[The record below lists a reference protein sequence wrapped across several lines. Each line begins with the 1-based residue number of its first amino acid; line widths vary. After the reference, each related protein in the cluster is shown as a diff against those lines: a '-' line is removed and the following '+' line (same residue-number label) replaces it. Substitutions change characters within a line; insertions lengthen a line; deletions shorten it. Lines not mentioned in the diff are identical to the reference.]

1 VKLFE
6 FQGKELFA
14 AAGIPLPASRLVR
27 IIEPDGLA
35 VRSANSSAMKPGSVV
50 PGGSESVQQRVRQ
63 AVSELAVGAKGDP
76 ADSRT
81 ALTRVVVK
89 AQLDMGGRGKAG
101 LIKVVGTDG
110 ASSDAL
116 ADAAAEAAVDILSKG
131 YTIPALLIE
140 QAAPIESELYLSISA
155 EPESARY
162 VILASAEGGVE
173 IEELAKE
180 RPGAI
185 KRVYIDP
192 FRGLQGY
199 QSRGLAYDLG
209 LAGTAAKAF
218 AKLVAQLYNVFVTND
233 AELAEIN
240 PVFVTGSDG
249 SAVPDGAD
257 VSGSGA
263 RPVPPLIAGDAKVI
277 VDDNSLDRQPRFTMA
292 REQYDSDAA
301 YESALEGIP
310 YVQFDGD
317 ISLMCAGA
325 GLTTTVF
332 DLVNYEGGKVANYL
346 EFGGPNYHKAQRA
359 MELCLKNKS
368 SVILIVTFGTIA
380 RADVMAEG
388 VVTAIKNLKPDRPIV
403 TCIRGTNEEEADKTL
418 RAAGLEPLYD
428 TEEAVRRAVALAAEA
443 AAQGGD
449 R

>member
-1 VKLFE
+1 MKLFE
-6 FQGKELFA
+6 FQGKQLFGDV
-14 AAGIPLPASRLVR
+14 GIPLPASRLVR
-27 IIEPDGLA
+27 IIEPDGTA
-35 VRSANSSAMKPGSVV
+35 V
-50 PGGSESVQQRVRQ
+50 PGGSESVQQRVRD
-63 AVSELAVGAKGDP
+63 AVSELAAAAKGDP
-76 ADSRT
+76 ATESDPATTDDAGSAMGGSLSR
-81 ALTRVVVK
+81 LVVK

-101 LIKVVGTDG
+101 LIKVV
-110 ASSDAL
+110 APEDA
-116 ADAAAEAAVDILSKG
+116 ADAAEEILSKG

-140 QAAPIESELYLSISA
+140 EAAPIERELYLSISA

-180 RPGAI
+180 RPEAI

-209 LAGTAAKAF
+209 LSGTVAKAF
-218 AKLVAQLYNVFVTND
+218 AKLVGQLYRVFVDND

-249 SAVPDGAD
+249 TT
-257 VSGSGA
+257 
-263 RPVPPLIAGDAKVI
+263 PPLIAGDAKVI
-277 VDDNSLDRQPRFTMA
+277 IDDNSLDRQPRFQLA

-301 YESALEGIP
+301 YESAHEGIP

-332 DLVNYEGGKVANYL
+332 DLVNYEGGHVANYL

-359 MELCLKNKS
+359 MELCLKNES

-388 VVTAIKNLKPDRPIV
+388 VVTAIRNLKPDRPIV

-428 TEEAVRRAVALAAEA
+428 TEEAVRRAVKLAAEA
-443 AAQGGD
+443 RAGAAHTTTQRGSAASSGPAAPAGGAS
-449 R
+449 

>member
-1 VKLFE
+1 MKLFE

-27 IIEPDGLA
+27 IIEPDG
-35 VRSANSSAMKPGSVV
+35 SAAS
-50 PGGSESVQQRVRQ
+50 GGSESVGQRVRR
-63 AVSELAVGAKGDP
+63 AVVELAAGEERDP
-76 ADSRT
+76 AAKSGPDSVT
-81 ALTRVVVK
+81 SDHLPRVAVK

-101 LIKVVGTDG
+101 LIKIV
-110 ASSDAL
+110 AREA
-116 ADAAAEAAVDILSKG
+116 AAAAAEEILSSG
-131 YTIPALLIE
+131 YAIPALLIE
-140 QAAPIESELYLSISA
+140 EAVPIESELYLSISA
-155 EPESARY
+155 EPISARY

-180 RPGAI
+180 RPGAV
-185 KRVYIDP
+185 KRVCIDP
-192 FRGLQGY
+192 FRGLQSY
-199 QSRGLAYDLG
+199 QSRALAYDLG
-209 LAGTAAKAF
+209 LTGATAKAF

-240 PVFVTGSDG
+240 PVFVTGSNG
-249 SAVPDGAD
+249 SAAAAPGGSNGAT
-257 VSGSGA
+257 S
-263 RPVPPLIAGDAKVI
+263 VPPLIAGDAKVI
-277 VDDNSLDRQPRFTMA
+277 VDDNSLPRQPRFRMT

-325 GLTTTVF
+325 GLATTVL
-332 DLVNYEGGKVANYL
+332 DLVHYEGGRVANYL

-359 MELCLKNKS
+359 MELCLKNTS
-368 SVILIVTFGTIA
+368 SVILVVTFGTIA

-388 VVTAIKNLKPDRPIV
+388 VVAAIENLQPDRPIV
-403 TCIRGTNEEEADKTL
+403 TCIRGTNEAEADKTL

-428 TEEAVRRAVALAAEA
+428 TEEAVRRAVAV
-443 AAQGGD
+443 GGGSGAS
-449 R
+449 

>member
-1 VKLFE
+1 MKLFE

-27 IIEPDGLA
+27 IIEPDGT
-35 VRSANSSAMKPGSVV
+35 PV
-50 PGGSESVQQRVRQ
+50 PDGSESESGVSRRVHDA
-63 AVSELAVGAKGDP
+63 AVELAAETGAD
-76 ADSRT
+76 R
-81 ALTRVVVK
+81 LVVK

-101 LIKVVGTDG
+101 LIKVVGAG
-110 ASSDAL
+110 S
-116 ADAAAEAAVDILSKG
+116 EAAVGAAEEILAKG

-140 QAAPIESELYLSISA
+140 EAAPIERELYLSISA
-155 EPESARY
+155 EPGTARY
-162 VILASAEGGVE
+162 VILAGAEGGVE
-173 IEELAKE
+173 IEELAKD
-180 RPGAI
+180 RPEAI

-192 FRGLQGY
+192 FRGLQPY

-209 LAGTAAKAF
+209 LTGATAKAF
-218 AKLVAQLYNVFVTND
+218 AKLVGQLYRVFQDND

-249 SAVPDGAD
+249 SAPAA
-257 VSGSGA
+257 SGSAAGGA
-263 RPVPPLIAGDAKVI
+263 EVRPVPPLIAGDAKVI
-277 VDDNSLDRQPRFTMA
+277 VDDNSLDRQPRFQIA

-332 DLVNYEGGKVANYL
+332 DLVNYEGGQVANYL

-359 MELCLKNKS
+359 MELCLKNQS

-428 TEEAVRRAVALAAEA
+428 TEEAVRRAVALAADATGEA
-443 AAQGGD
+443 
-449 R
+449 RS

>member
-6 FQGKELFA
+6 FQGKELFRDV
-14 AAGIPLPASRLVR
+14 GIPLPASRLVR
-27 IIEPDGLA
+27 IIEPEGQA
-35 VRSANSSAMKPGSVV
+35 V
-50 PGGSESVQQRVRQ
+50 PGGVAGAADRV
-63 AVSELAVGAKGDP
+63 
-76 ADSRT
+76 SRAAT
-81 ALTRVVVK
+81 ALASETGATRLVVK

-101 LIKVVGTDG
+101 LIKVVSPDK
-110 ASSDAL
+110 AA
-116 ADAAAEAAVDILSKG
+116 AAAEEILAKG

-140 QAAPIESELYLSISA
+140 EAAPIQRELYLSISA

-180 RPGAI
+180 RPEAI

-192 FRGLQGY
+192 FRGLQSY

-209 LAGTAAKAF
+209 LSGTVAKAF
-218 AKLVAQLYNVFVTND
+218 TKLVGQLYRVFVDND

-249 SAVPDGAD
+249 SSPADGSPAI
-257 VSGSGA
+257 
-263 RPVPPLIAGDAKVI
+263 PPLIAGDAKVI
-277 VDDNSLDRQPRFTMA
+277 IDDNSLDRQPRFQLA

-332 DLVNYEGGKVANYL
+332 DLVNYEGGHVANYL

-359 MELCLKNKS
+359 MELCLKNES
-368 SVILIVTFGTIA
+368 SVILVVTFGTIA

-388 VVTAIKNLKPDRPIV
+388 VVTAIRNLKPDRPIV

-428 TEEAVRRAVALAAEA
+428 TEEAVRRAVKLAAEA
-443 AAQGGD
+443 RGGAAHATTQRGSATSAGPAGTTGGAS
-449 R
+449 

>member
-1 VKLFE
+1 MKLFE
-6 FQGKELFA
+6 YQGKERFA

-27 IIEPDGLA
+27 VIEPDGA
-35 VRSANSSAMKPGSVV
+35 AV
-50 PGGSESVQQRVRQ
+50 PGGSSGAAAAVREE
-63 AVSELAVGAKGDP
+63 AEALAKDTGATK
-76 ADSRT
+76 
-81 ALTRVVVK
+81 VVVK

-101 LIKVVGTDG
+101 LIKVVSPSEAG
-110 ASSDAL
+110 
-116 ADAAAEAAVDILSKG
+116 DAAGEILSKG
-131 YTIPALLIE
+131 YMIPALLVE
-140 QAAPIESELYLSISA
+140 AAVNIDRELYLSISA

-180 RPGAI
+180 RPEAI
-185 KRVYIDP
+185 KRVYVDP
-192 FRGLQGY
+192 FRWLQPF
-199 QSRGLAYDLG
+199 QARGLAYDLG
-209 LAGTAAKAF
+209 LTGGGAKAF
-218 AKLVAQLYNVFVTND
+218 AKLVGQLYHVFETDD

-240 PVFVTGSDG
+240 PVIVTAG
-249 SAVPDGAD
+249 PDAE
-257 VSGSGA
+257 A
-263 RPVPPLIAGDAKVI
+263 TPLIAGDAKVI
-277 VDDNSLDRQPRFTMA
+277 IDDNSLDRHREFEIA

-301 YESALEGIP
+301 YESAREGIP

-332 DLVNYEGGKVANYL
+332 DLVNDEGGKVANYL

-359 MELCLKNKS
+359 MELCLKNQS

-388 VVTAIKNLKPDRPIV
+388 VVAAIQALKPDRPIV
-403 TCIRGTNEEEADKTL
+403 TCIRGTNEEAADETL

-428 TEEAVRRAVALAAEA
+428 TEEAVRRAIALAAERAGGGAPTAGA
-443 AAQGGD
+443 APGSASAPGTGGSA
-449 R
+449 

>member
-1 VKLFE
+1 MKLFE

-27 IIEPDGLA
+27 IIEPEGLA
-35 VRSANSSAMKPGSVV
+35 V
-50 PGGSESVQQRVRQ
+50 PGGSSGAADRVRE
-63 AVSELAVGAKGDP
+63 AAK
-76 ADSRT
+76 
-81 ALTRVVVK
+81 ALTGETGASRLVVK

-101 LIKVVGTDG
+101 LIKVVSG
-110 ASSDAL
+110 ADPTAL
-116 ADAAAEAAVDILSKG
+116 TEAVADAAAEILAKG

-140 QAAPIESELYLSISA
+140 EAAPIERELYLSISA
-155 EPESARY
+155 EPETARY

-180 RPGAI
+180 RPEAI

-192 FRGLQGY
+192 FRGLQSY

-209 LAGTAAKAF
+209 LEGATGKAF
-218 AKLVAQLYNVFVTND
+218 ARLVGQLYRVFKDND

-249 SAVPDGAD
+249 SGGNGGTGPGAA
-257 VSGSGA
+257 GA
-263 RPVPPLIAGDAKVI
+263 IAVPPLIAGDAKVI
-277 VDDNSLDRQPRFTMA
+277 IDDNSLDRQPTFKMT

-332 DLVNYEGGKVANYL
+332 DLVNYEGGHVANYL

-359 MELCLKNKS
+359 MELCLKNES

-388 VVTAIKNLKPDRPIV
+388 VVTAIRNLNPDRPIV

-418 RAAGLEPLYD
+418 RAAGLTPLYD

-443 AAQGGD
+443 AGGGAGGTAGAAAPTGGVS
-449 R
+449 

>member
-1 VKLFE
+1 
-6 FQGKELFA
+6 
-14 AAGIPLPASRLVR
+14 
-27 IIEPDGLA
+27 
-35 VRSANSSAMKPGSVV
+35 
-50 PGGSESVQQRVRQ
+50 
-63 AVSELAVGAKGDP
+63 
-76 ADSRT
+76 
-81 ALTRVVVK
+81 
-89 AQLDMGGRGKAG
+89 MGGRGKAG
-101 LIKVVGTDG
+101 LIKVVGG
-110 ASSDAL
+110 APPAAPGEGGAELALADAAPAAL
-116 ADAAAEAAVDILSKG
+116 ADAAAQAAGEILARG
-131 YTIPALLIE
+131 YTIPALLVE
-140 QAAPIESELYLSISA
+140 EAAPIERELYLSISA
-155 EPESARY
+155 EPGSARY

-180 RPGAI
+180 RPEAI

-199 QSRGLAYDLG
+199 QGRGLAYDLG
-209 LAGTAAKAF
+209 LSGAVAKAF
-218 AKLVAQLYNVFVTND
+218 AKLVGQLYRVFVDND

-249 SAVPDGAD
+249 SSSAPPAGGDGSR
-257 VSGSGA
+257 V
-263 RPVPPLIAGDAKVI
+263 VPPLIAGDAKVI
-277 VDDNSLDRQPRFTMA
+277 IDDNSLDRQPKFQIA

-332 DLVNYEGGKVANYL
+332 DLVNYEGGHVANYL
-346 EFGGPNYHKAQRA
+346 EFGGPNYNKAQRA
-359 MELCLKNKS
+359 MELCLKNTS

-388 VVTAIKNLKPDRPIV
+388 VVTAIKNLQPDRPIV

-428 TEEAVRRAVALAAEA
+428 TEEAVRRAVKLAEEA
-443 AAQGGD
+443 KS
-449 R
+449 

>member
-1 VKLFE
+1 MKLFE
-6 FQGKELFA
+6 FQGKELFRDV
-14 AAGIPLPASRLVR
+14 GIPLPASRLVR
-27 IIEPDGLA
+27 IIEPDG
-35 VRSANSSAMKPGSVV
+35 SAV
-50 PGGSESVQQRVRQ
+50 PGGSESGSAPDRNGPSERAAAAGRHPAPAVLEHFREAAAALATETGAQR
-63 AVSELAVGAKGDP
+63 L
-76 ADSRT
+76 
-81 ALTRVVVK
+81 VVK

-101 LIKVVGTDG
+101 LIKVVGPAGDEDG
-110 ASSDAL
+110 GDPARPAAPLAESDAAPL
-116 ADAAAEAAVDILSKG
+116 AAAAAEAAVGILGKG

-140 QAAPIESELYLSISA
+140 EAAPIQRELYLSISV
-155 EPESARY
+155 EPGSARY

-180 RPGAI
+180 RPEAI

-192 FRGLQGY
+192 FRGLQSY

-209 LAGTAAKAF
+209 LSGAVAKAF
-218 AKLVAQLYNVFVTND
+218 AKLVGQLYRVFVDND

-249 SAVPDGAD
+249 TLPADGATPPDGA
-257 VSGSGA
+257 A

-277 VDDNSLDRQPRFTMA
+277 IDDNSLDRQPRFQLA

-301 YESALEGIP
+301 YEAALEGIP
-310 YVQFDGD
+310 YVQFDGN

-332 DLVNYEGGKVANYL
+332 DLVNDEGGKIANYL

-359 MELCLKNKS
+359 MELCLKNES

-403 TCIRGTNEEEADKTL
+403 TCIRGTNEEEAD
-418 RAAGLEPLYD
+418 
-428 TEEAVRRAVALAAEA
+428 
-443 AAQGGD
+443 
-449 R
+449 